1 MKIYDLILKNRSYR
15 RFDESRRLS
24 EEELFSLVDAA
35 RLSPSAGNLQRIRY
49 AAVTDAATCDIL
61 FGDLAF
67 AAYLK
72 DFAGPEAG
80 ERPAAY
86 LVLFTEKAPD
96 ATLGIDIGIA
106 TEAILLSAVERGLG
120 GCVIRSFRREAVD
133 ALFGFEGW
141 HPELV
146 IALGAPIEHVELV
159 GVTDGDIRYYRLPDG
174 THRVPKR
181 SLDEVI
187 LKKESGT

>member
-1 MKIYDLILKNRSYR
+1 MKISDLILKNRSYR
-15 RFDESRRLS
+15 RFDEKHRLS
-24 EEELFSLVDAA
+24 EAELLALVDAA

-49 AAVTDAATCDIL
+49 ATVTDAATCDAL
-61 FGDLAF
+61 FGNLAF

-72 DFAGPEAG
+72 DFAGPAAG

-187 LKKESGT
+187 LKKESRT